1 MIRSTIDAEAEVTPP
16 KILPPH
22 YFVVALLA
30 MIVIGFTTAG
40 SLLPAP
46 WFLLG
51 ILPIGL
57 GIGLAVWG
65 SRLFAEAGTNIIP
78 FTESTALVTSGA
90 FAFTRNPMYSGMILT
105 LAGTALLLNNPLC
118 WLVLIPF
125 VLILQFGFVRHE
137 EKLMAQTFGQAYLDY
152 RAKVRRWL

>member
-1 MIRSTIDAEAEVTPP
+1 MTPP

-22 YFVVALLA
+22 YFVAALVA
-30 MIVIGFTTAG
+30 MIGLGFTTAG

-51 ILPIGL
+51 ILPIVL
-57 GIGLAVWG
+57 GVGLAVWG
-65 SRLFAEAGTNIIP
+65 SRLFAQAGTSIIP

-90 FAFTRNPMYSGMILT
+90 FVYSRNPMYTGMILA

-125 VLILQFGFVRHE
+125 VLIIQLGFVRHE
-137 EKLMAQTFGQAYLDY
+137 EKLMTQTFGQAYLDY
-152 RAKVRRWL
+152 KETVRRWI

>member
-1 MIRSTIDAEAEVTPP
+1 MTPP

-22 YFVVALLA
+22 YFVAALLL
-30 MIVIGFTTAG
+30 MVGIGFTTAG

-46 WFLLG
+46 WHLLG
-51 ILPIGL
+51 ILPLVL

-65 SRLFAEAGTNIIP
+65 SRLFANAGTSIIP
-78 FTESTALVTSGA
+78 FTESTALVTGGA
-90 FAFTRNPMYSGMILT
+90 FAFTRNPMYSGMILA

-125 VLILQFGFVRHE
+125 ALIIQFGFVRHE
-137 EKLMAQTFGQAYLDY
+137 EALMAQTFGQAYLDY
-152 RAKVRRWL
+152 KARVRRWL